1 MYERNYSLLDRE
13 KEKRR
18 EMLIIKD
25 GKKNVKYEDI
35 RERKLILVE
44 YKRGVL
50 HSCNIIRQT
59 NE

>member
-1 MYERNYSLLDRE
+1 MYERNYSLLNRE